1 MKLTKGKISKLYT
14 KINQSAK
21 KRKNNKRKPN
31 KSKTFRKKRK
41 MNLAN
46 RSFKKGQFRKYRG
59 GWHADPL
66 GTECLQDDGDDPN
79 NKPTDCNPAADQ
91 SSSSPDQSSSSADPS
106 SSSPDLSSSGQAEG
120 SSENINTSTVDDVS
134 QQQDPNL
141 SSAVQAE
148 GSSENIVPAA
158 EDVSQQ
164 EQDVVASSTSDASSS
179 TSSSIVI
186 VDPTTNNK
194 GEVIL
199 TNEANE
205 ALEAPVAS
213 SSQSGDINSSQSGD
227 DISSSQS
234 GDINSSQSGDIISSP
249 DADVSSQ
256 NLGSSETTSK
266 PINQSNINPNVSSET
281 SSQPSGKTEVSI
293 AAVNA
298 LKDIALSGVT
308 SGNNDGIQ
316 NGEYAVGMQAGEA
329 ASMGG
334 GKNKTKKFKL
344 TKKGKTRNKRE

>member
-213 SSQSGDINSSQSGD
+213 SSQSGDINSSQPEN
-227 DISSSQS
+227 ITSSQS
-234 GDINSSQSGDIISSP
+234 GD
-249 DADVSSQ
+249 DVSSQ
-256 NLGSSETTSK
+256 ILGSSETTSN
-266 PINQSNINPNVSSET
+266 PINQSNLNPNVSSET

>member
-59 GWHADPL
+59 GDP
-66 GTECLQDDGDDPN
+66 
-79 NKPTDCNPAADQ
+79 
-91 SSSSPDQSSSSADPS
+91 SSSSADPS

-120 SSENINTSTVDDVS
+120 VSSENINTSTVDDVS

-141 SSAVQAE
+141 SNAVQAE
-148 GSSENIVPAA
+148 GSSENIVPVAA
-158 EDVSQQ
+158 DDVSQQ

-213 SSQSGDINSSQSGD
+213 SSQPENITSSQSGD
-227 DISSSQS
+227 DISSSQPEN
-234 GDINSSQSGDIISSP
+234 ITSSQSGD
-249 DADVSSQ
+249 DVSSQ
-256 NLGSSETTSK
+256 ILGSSETTSN
-266 PINQSNINPNVSSET
+266 PINQSNLNPNVSSET
-281 SSQPSGKTEVSI
+281 SSQPSGKTEVSIAAVSI